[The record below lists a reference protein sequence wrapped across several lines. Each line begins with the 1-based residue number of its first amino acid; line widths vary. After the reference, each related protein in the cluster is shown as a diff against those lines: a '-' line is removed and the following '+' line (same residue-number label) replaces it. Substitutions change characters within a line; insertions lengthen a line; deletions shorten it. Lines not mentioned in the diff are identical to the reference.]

1 MASKTKAP
9 AKTKSSKAKD
19 TKELSVKEL
28 ETKLRDLKEEGF
40 NLRLQKATGTL
51 ENPARIRT
59 VRREAARVQ
68 TALSEHRNKAAKA

>member
-1 MASKTKAP
+1 M
-9 AKTKSSKAKD
+9 AKTKSKD

-28 ETKLRDLKEEGF
+28 ESKLRDLKEEGF

-51 ENPARIRT
+51 ENSARIRT

-68 TALSEHRNKAAKA
+68 TVLSNHRNKQA